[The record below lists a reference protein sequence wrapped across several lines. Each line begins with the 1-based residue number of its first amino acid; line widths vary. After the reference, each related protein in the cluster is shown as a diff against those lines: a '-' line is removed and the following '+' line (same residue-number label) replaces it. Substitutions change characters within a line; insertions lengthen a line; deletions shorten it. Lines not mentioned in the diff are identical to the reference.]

1 MSTMTFTDALIAQGQ
16 SKENVATPQLACSS
30 RLKALQNA
38 GTLHIYADTADTQEL
53 SGLLATDHGAIW
65 EEVDG
70 NTVNQPLVK
79 KVLAKYLDE
88 GDLLHLVEEL
98 RSFQKG
104 RPLQDLLPLVYAIIC
119 GRIGNAFSRC
129 FASGRPWEVS
139 LQLHMRLMEDPIAAL
154 EVGRDLRRMVT
165 SAFVKVPFTPH
176 LPSCMFVA
184 RDLEREGI
192 PVNFT
197 STFSARQVVMGAF
210 MANVSR
216 TNIFMGRLDQG
227 LEADFLGAHVSLEAQ
242 RQLLD
247 LRGKK
252 EIKTQLIVASM
263 RQAKSFFDTAGCDAY
278 TAPCETIQ
286 EFLDQMGGLI
296 DQTGGLTVDIPSQV
310 ETSYQERL
318 GISSTILTKLGPQRI
333 ARLYQV
339 ECEFL
344 EFLSEYCK
352 TKEYARLYDA
362 DVLVSRFEQAGF
374 KDVFYTPTSVEWE
387 EIRRRKT
394 PDPDAS
400 ITSEISLDTLYTLM
414 ADADFEKHQAEMD
427 RMIEEKIS
435 Q

>member
-1 MSTMTFTDALIAQGQ
+1 MSTMAFTDALIAQGQ

-30 RLKALQNA
+30 LLKALQNA

-70 NTVNQPLVK
+70 NTANQPLVR

-104 RPLQDLLPLVYAIIC
+104 CPLQDLLPLLYAIIC

-129 FASGRPWEVS
+129 FASGRSWEVS
-139 LQLHMRLMEDPIAAL
+139 LQLHMRLMENPIAAL

-176 LPSCMFVA
+176 FPSCMFVA

-227 LEADFLGAHVSLEAQ
+227 LEAEHL
-242 RQLLD
+242 
-247 LRGKK
+247 
-252 EIKTQLIVASM
+252 
-263 RQAKSFFDTAGCDAY
+263 
-278 TAPCETIQ
+278 
-286 EFLDQMGGLI
+286 
-296 DQTGGLTVDIPSQV
+296 
-310 ETSYQERL
+310 
-318 GISSTILTKLGPQRI
+318 
-333 ARLYQV
+333 
-339 ECEFL
+339 
-344 EFLSEYCK
+344 
-352 TKEYARLYDA
+352 
-362 DVLVSRFEQAGF
+362 
-374 KDVFYTPTSVEWE
+374 
-387 EIRRRKT
+387 
-394 PDPDAS
+394 
-400 ITSEISLDTLYTLM
+400 
-414 ADADFEKHQAEMD
+414 
-427 RMIEEKIS
+427 
-435 Q
+435 